1 MLVQP
6 GGLMTLR
13 GMAAGLRP
21 VGVILLALFAAE
33 EWGGPARAA
42 QPTHADAMAACRA
55 KYGKKVINAI
65 VNKDGTLTCQWQ
77 VVRPMT
83 HAEAWEACRKKF
95 GATQAFVQ
103 KKKDGWWCRY
113 KARY

>member
-1 MLVQP
+1 
-6 GGLMTLR
+6 MTLR
-13 GMAAGLRP
+13 EAAGLRLAM
-21 VGVILLALFAAE
+21 VILLALSAARE
-33 EWGGPARAA
+33 GAMPVTAA
-42 QPTHADAMAACRA
+42 TPTHADAMAACRT